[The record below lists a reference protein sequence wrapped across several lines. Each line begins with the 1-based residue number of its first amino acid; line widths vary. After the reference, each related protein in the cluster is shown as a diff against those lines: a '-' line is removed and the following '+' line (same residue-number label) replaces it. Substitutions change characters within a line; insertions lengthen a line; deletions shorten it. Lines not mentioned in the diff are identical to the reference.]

1 MIHFPGGSKIMPY
14 PIAGKFTTTIS
25 QRKIIIIGYWR
36 GTKMLDQ
43 IQQQK
48 QQYISDAKVILK
60 GEVKTP
66 EYLLELATKLLDYEE
81 FSWARGILELVV
93 KQNITNKQLSEEILQ
108 KIAQKRAQATYK
120 DTQLNREKALDQAI
134 EILRDAFDLAA
145 TKDQETLGLA
155 GAIYKRKWEVEGNK
169 INLER
174 SFAYYERGF
183 KEGVGGDKGWTAI
196 NAAFIQD
203 LLAYSEEKQA
213 TDYLAFL
220 EGKRDQNVRLPKE
233 ELTSNFEVS
242 ENSVSQRRK
251 KAAEIRSVIIGFLS
265 EKLKN
270 ITDNPIDINAYWPIA
285 TLAEAY
291 FGVGNYVE
299 AGKWLSLIK
308 QIPNLPQR
316 QFVSMAKQL
325 VQLTRFQAKSD
336 ISDQDLEET
345 EAWQTLLDYI
355 GDKANAKALH
365 SMYRGK
371 LGLALSGG
379 GFRAS
384 LYHIGVLAKLAEHD
398 LLRHIE
404 VMSCVSG
411 GSIIG
416 THYYLEL
423 RRLFNVEKKTDKEI
437 TREDYIELV
446 ETIADDF
453 LAGVQENPRVSL
465 LANPWYNLKLIFSLS
480 YSRTLR
486 LGELY
491 EELIY
496 SRIKDN
502 EGSAKRWLNN
512 LYIYPEGNKN
522 FLPRRDNWSRLSKIP
537 ELVLNATTLNTG
549 HNWQYTASWMG
560 ESPATIDTD
569 VDGNDCY
576 QRTYYYDAPDDYKN
590 LRLGSAVGASSCVP
604 GIFEPL
610 ISTGLYKDFIVRLVD
625 GGIFDN
631 QGLESLLEQDCD
643 IIISSD
649 ASGQLNTEKDPGGG
663 KLKPLLRSNNT
674 TMQRVRNSQFED
686 LKARTRSGIIKGFAF
701 VHLKQGLEG
710 DTIDVVNSTEPPKVQ
725 PDPNAR
731 TPYGI
736 RKDIQKLLAGI
747 RTDLDSFSD
756 LEAYALMTSGYCA
769 MAPALKYLKALFP
782 LNQEIK
788 RDWKFL
794 QLEPV
799 MTQSEG
805 SGEAFERLKTNLKVS
820 SLKFFKVWEL
830 YKPLRLT
837 AIALIALSLIGLI
850 AIWFTHPG
858 WKPFSPIL
866 SWLGN
871 SLTINIIL
879 GTLVM
884 LLIVNFIMAMIGAKE
899 AKLATLLSFRD
910 LPWRIILGLGIGLV
924 GWIFAF
930 IHLKVFDKWFKAV
943 GRVPL

>member
-1 MIHFPGGSKIMPY
+1 MV
-14 PIAGKFTTTIS
+14 
-25 QRKIIIIGYWR
+25 
-36 GTKMLDQ
+36 DQ
-43 IQQQK
+43 IQQK
-48 QQYISDAKVILK
+48 KEQYISDAKVVLN
-60 GEVKTP
+60 GEVKTT
-66 EYLLELATKLLDYEE
+66 EYLLELATKLLDFEE
-81 FSWARGILELVV
+81 FSWARGILELAV
-93 KQNITNKQLSEEILQ
+93 KQDNNQPGEEISQ
-108 KIAQKRAQATYK
+108 KIAQKRALATYK
-120 DTQLNREKALDQAI
+120 DPQLHREKALDQAI
-134 EILRDAFDLAA
+134 EILREAFDLV
-145 TKDQETLGLA
+145 TTTNQETLGLA
-155 GAIYKRKWEVEGNK
+155 GAIYKRRWEVQGNK
-169 INLER
+169 VNLER
-174 SFAYYERGF
+174 ALAYYERGF
-183 KEGVGGDKGWTAI
+183 NAGVEGDDGYTAI

-203 LLAYSEEKQA
+203 LLVYIAEKQA

-233 ELTSNFEVS
+233 ELTGNFEVMEIALS
-242 ENSVSQRRK
+242 ERRK
-251 KAAEIRSVIIGFLS
+251 KAVEIRLSVINFLS

-270 ITDNPIDINAYWPIA
+270 INTASLDTNDYWPVS

-291 FGVGNYVE
+291 FGTGNYQE
-299 AGKWLSLIK
+299 AGKWLNLIK
-308 QIPNLPQR
+308 QIPHLPSWQP
-316 QFVSMAKQL
+316 VSTAKRL
-325 VQLTRFQAKSD
+325 VQLARYQARPD
-336 ISDQDLEET
+336 ISDQDLEES
-345 EAWQTLLDYI
+345 EAWKTLLDYI
-355 GDKANAKALH
+355 GAKANPKALC

-384 LYHIGVLAKLAEHD
+384 LYHIGVLAKLAEYD

-404 VMSCVSG
+404 VISSVSG

-416 THYYLEL
+416 AHYYLEL
-423 RRLFNVEKKTDKEI
+423 RRLFNVEKKADAEI
-437 TREDYIELV
+437 TREDYIKLV

-465 LANPWYNLKLIFSLS
+465 LANPWYNLKLVFSLS

-491 EELIY
+491 EKLIY

-502 EGSAKRWLNN
+502 EGTAKRWLNE
-512 LYIYPEGNKN
+512 LYIYPPENPRQGGEK
-522 FLPRRDNWSRLSKIP
+522 FLPRRDNWSRLAKIP

-569 VDGNDCY
+569 VDGNDRY
-576 QRTYYYDAPDDYKN
+576 RRTYYYEAPDDYKN
-590 LRLGSAVGASSCVP
+590 MRLGSAVGASSCVP

-610 ISTGLYKDFIVRLVD
+610 ILNDLYEDFTVRLVD

-631 QGLESLLEQDCD
+631 QGIESLLEQDCD

-663 KLKPLLRSNNT
+663 IVKPVLRSNNT
-674 TMQRVRNSQFED
+674 VMQRVRNSQFED
-686 LKARTRSGIIKGFAF
+686 LKERARSGIIKGFAF

-710 DTIDVVNSTEPPKVQ
+710 DDINVVNSTEPPKVQ

-731 TPYGI
+731 TTYGI
-736 RKDIQKLLAGI
+736 RKDIQKLLANI

-756 LEAYALMTSGYCA
+756 IEAYALMTSGYCA
-769 MAPALKYLKALFP
+769 MEPALSYLKDLFP
-782 LNQEIK
+782 LDQDRR

-794 QLEPV
+794 QLEPA

-805 SGEAFERLKTNLKVS
+805 SGEALARLKTNLNVS
-820 SLKFFKVWEL
+820 PMKFGKVWKL

-837 AIALIALSLIGLI
+837 AMVLIAALLIALIA
-850 AIWFTHPG
+850 IWLTHPG
-858 WKPFSPIL
+858 WKPFSPVL

-884 LLIVNFIMAMIGAKE
+884 LLIFNFIMVMIGAKK
-899 AKLATLLSFRD
+899 AKFASLLLSFRD
-910 LPWRIILGLGIGLV
+910 LPWRIIAGLGIGLV

-943 GRVPL
+943 GKVPL

>member
-1 MIHFPGGSKIMPY
+1 MV
-14 PIAGKFTTTIS
+14 
-25 QRKIIIIGYWR
+25 
-36 GTKMLDQ
+36 DQ

-48 QQYISDAKVILK
+48 EQYISDAKVILS
-60 GEVKTP
+60 GEVKTV
-66 EYLLELATKLLDYEE
+66 EYLLELAIKLLEYEE
-81 FSWARGILELVV
+81 FSWARGILELAV
-93 KQNITNKQLSEEILQ
+93 KQNMADKQPSEEISQ
-108 KIAQKRAQATYK
+108 IIAQKRALATYK
-120 DTQLNREKALDQAI
+120 DPELNREKSLDQAI
-134 EILRDAFDLAA
+134 DILNGAFDLL
-145 TKDQETLGLA
+145 TTTDQETLSLA
-155 GAIYKRKWEVEGNK
+155 GAIYKRMWEVEGNK
-169 INLER
+169 VNLER
-174 SFAYYERGF
+174 ALAYYERGF
-183 KEGVGGDKGWTAI
+183 EAGVEGDNGYTAI

-203 LLAYSEEKQA
+203 LLAYTVEKQA
-213 TDYLAFL
+213 VDYLAFL
-220 EGKRDQNVRLPKE
+220 EGKSGQHVRVPEE
-233 ELTSNFEVS
+233 ELTSNFEIS
-242 ENSVSQRRK
+242 EIAAAKRRK
-251 KAAEIRSVIIGFLS
+251 RAIEIRSVIIEFLS
-265 EKLKN
+265 EKLKDIN
-270 ITDNPIDINAYWPIA
+270 TNPLDINAYWPIS

-291 FGVGNYVE
+291 FGVGNYEE
-299 AGKWLSLIK
+299 AGKWLNLIN
-308 QIPNLPQR
+308 QIPKLPQW
-316 QFVSMAKQL
+316 QFVSTAKQL
-325 VQLTRFQAKSD
+325 VQLARYQARPD
-336 ISDQDLEET
+336 ISDEDLVET
-345 EAWQTLLDYI
+345 DAWKTLIDYI
-355 GDKANAKALH
+355 GDKANAKALC
-365 SMYRGK
+365 SMFRGK

-423 RRLFNVEKKTDKEI
+423 RRLFNVENKTDAEI
-437 TREDYIELV
+437 TREDYIKLV

-537 ELVLNATTLNTG
+537 ELVINATTLNTG

-569 VDGNDCY
+569 VDGNDRY
-576 QRTYYYDAPDDYKN
+576 RRTYYDDAPDDYKN
-590 LRLGSAVGASSCVP
+590 VRLGSAVGASSCVP

-610 ISTGLYKDFIVRLVD
+610 ILNGLYKGFTVRLVD

-631 QGLESLLEQDCD
+631 QGIESLLEQNCD

-649 ASGQLNTEKDPGGG
+649 ASGQLNTEVDPGGG
-663 KLKPLLRSNNT
+663 IVKPLLRSNNT
-674 TMQRVRNSQFED
+674 VMQRVRNSQFED
-686 LKARTRSGIIKGFAF
+686 LKDRTRSGIIKRFAF

-710 DTIDVVNSTEPPKVQ
+710 DDVSVVNSTEPPKVQ

-736 RKDIQKLLAGI
+736 RKDIQELLANI

-756 LEAYALMTSGYCA
+756 IEAYALMTSGYSA
-769 MAPALKYLKALFP
+769 MEPALKYLRGLFP

-794 QLEPV
+794 QLEPI

-805 SGEAFERLKTNLKVS
+805 SGEALERLKTNLKVS
-820 SLKFFKVWEL
+820 SRKVGKVWKL

-837 AIALIALSLIGLI
+837 AIALIALSVIALV

-866 SWLGN
+866 SWLAN

-879 GTLVM
+879 GAVVM
-884 LLIVNFIMAMIGAKE
+884 LLIINFIMVMIGAKE
-899 AKLATLLSFRD
+899 AKLASLLLSFRD
-910 LPWRIILGLGIGLV
+910 LPWRIVAGLGIGLV
-924 GWIFAF
+924 GWIFAL
-930 IHLKVFDKWFKAV
+930 IHLKVFDKWFKAI